1 MYYEGDKIRF
11 RGQYAIILEVY
22 EDTEEY
28 LIEMLSTGQTIGIRA
43 SLNDINTSMNYKNQ
57 NGDIGEVVSAINK
70 LRKDIG
76 NMEHA
81 TYQING
87 ITYDDGSNISD
98 AISTIVK
105 AARIGRRV

>member
-1 MYYEGDKIRF
+1 MIKTREDSRIEVWSD
-11 RGQYAIILEVY
+11 QY
-22 EDTEEY
+22 
-28 LIEMLSTGQTIGIRA
+28 
-43 SLNDINTSMNYKNQ
+43 INNP
-57 NGDIGEVVSAINK
+57 IH
-70 LRKDIG
+70 RKDEDRDMVIIG